1 MTPDIS
7 SDAMKRLAYIEGHL
21 NGVRKMLEEDR
32 YCVDILKQTHAI
44 RKAIEKF
51 ESLLLD
57 GHLRTCVVDG
67 IQKGKA
73 EKIIEEPI
81 FDETPASMDDF
92 DFMDEIDFDD
102 SEDIHLELASC
113 YAFEREKFLS
123 RRIEI
128 GENLIG
134 QVFLEKKTE
143 VRLQVY
149 KPNIYT

>member
-1 MTPDIS
+1 MTPDIH

-21 NGVRKMLEEDR
+21 NGVRNMLEEDR

-73 EKIIEEPI
+73 EKIIEELR
-81 FDETPASMDDF
+81 S
-92 DFMDEIDFDD
+92 
-102 SEDIHLELASC
+102 L
-113 YAFEREKFLS
+113 
-123 RRIEI
+123 
-128 GENLIG
+128 
-134 QVFLEKKTE
+134 
-143 VRLQVY
+143 
-149 KPNIYT
+149 YTVGR